1 MDLSNHKPVTVAT
14 SVDEMTEMLE
24 LKMRY
29 DALEVEHQA
38 LKMLVESET
47 KLTDF
52 TKSAL
57 FFLQDCMKQAMN
69 EAEFHISELLK
80 LGVDPESERVK
91 FWQQESDHAALWLTQ
106 SKTASVIVNH
116 EEKLNQN

>member
-1 MDLSNHKPVTVAT
+1 MDLSNHTPVSVTT

-38 LKMLVESET
+38 LQKLVQSET

-52 TKSAL
+52 SKHEL
-57 FFLQDCMKQAMN
+57 FFLQDRMKQAMS
-69 EAEFHISELLK
+69 EAEQHISELLK
-80 LGVDPESERVK
+80 LGIDPESERVK
-91 FWQQESDHAALWLTQ
+91 FWQQESNHAALWLTQ
-106 SKTASVIVNH
+106 AKTASVMVNH
-116 EEKLNQN
+116 DEKINRN